1 MMQLQAY
8 LGTIYILYLYK
19 YMVTQS
25 KRINFCVLK
34 IKQLSLKKKTIARK
48 QGGDRFGLDIK
59 TCQLWLFCQDK
70 DDYTQQGGF
79 NITIW

>member
-1 MMQLQAY
+1 MIQLQAN

-19 YMVTQS
+19 YMVTHS
-25 KRINFCVLK
+25 KGINFCVLK
-34 IKQLSLKKKTIARK
+34 IKQLSLKKTMARK

-79 NITIW
+79 NITI